1 MLNDL
6 FKQLEATVQSLGLKP
21 GDRFPAER
29 QLAAELNV
37 SRNTFRRLLHT
48 LEGRGMVEIKKGSGT
63 FLKPRFFN
71 TQDPYLG
78 TEKRSAGKVMA
89 DQMETVFLFFPII
102 IELAC
107 HRMTPAQLE
116 MLQKSNVALSRS
128 IFTRDHRKVWLESL
142 SFFRIIAKGT
152 GNSLV
157 SGIMEEIFAV
167 DMVPFD
173 HFFKATQKSREELF
187 ADHVNILNALIEKE
201 CAKARQAARNY
212 AIHLNRI
219 MGNNTE
225 ALSDLQSPLSKE
237 DA

>member
-6 FKQLEATVQSLGLKP
+6 FKQLEAAVQSLGLKP

-71 TQDPYLG
+71 TLDPHWG
-78 TEKRSAGKVMA
+78 TEKRSVEKVMA
-89 DQMETVFLFFPII
+89 DQMESVFLFFPII
-102 IELAC
+102 VELAC
-107 HRMTPAQLE
+107 RRMSTAQLE
-116 MLQKSNVALSRS
+116 ILQKSNVALSRS
-128 IFTRDHRKVWLESL
+128 IFTEDHRKVWLESL

-152 GNSLV
+152 GNSFM
-157 SGIMEEIFAV
+157 SGIMEEIFDV
-167 DMVPFD
+167 DMTPFD
-173 HFFKATQKSREELF
+173 HFFMATQKSREELF
-187 ADHVNILNALIEKE
+187 GDHVNILNALIEKD
-201 CAKARQAARNY
+201 CGKARQATRNY
-212 AIHLNRI
+212 AVHLNRI
-219 MGNNTE
+219 IGSN
-225 ALSDLQSPLSKE
+225 AVSDLQSQLDKE

>member
-6 FKQLEATVQSLGLKP
+6 FKQLEAIAQSLGLKP

-71 TQDPYLG
+71 TLDPYWG
-78 TEKRSAGKVMA
+78 TEKRSARKVMA
-89 DQMETVFLFFPII
+89 DQMESVFLFFPII
-102 IELAC
+102 VELAC
-107 HRMTPAQLE
+107 HRMTTAQLDL
-116 MLQKSNVALSRS
+116 LQKSNVALSRS
-128 IFTRDHRKVWLESL
+128 IFTKDHRKVWLESL

-152 GNSLV
+152 GNSV
-157 SGIMEEIFAV
+157 MSGIVEEIFDV
-167 DMVPFD
+167 DMIPFD

-187 ADHVNILNALIEKE
+187 GDHVNILNALIEKD
-201 CAKARQAARNY
+201 CTKARQVTQNY
-212 AIHLNRI
+212 AVHLNRI
-219 MGNNTE
+219 IGNNT
-225 ALSDLQSPLSKE
+225 LPDLQSQFYKE
-237 DA
+237 DT